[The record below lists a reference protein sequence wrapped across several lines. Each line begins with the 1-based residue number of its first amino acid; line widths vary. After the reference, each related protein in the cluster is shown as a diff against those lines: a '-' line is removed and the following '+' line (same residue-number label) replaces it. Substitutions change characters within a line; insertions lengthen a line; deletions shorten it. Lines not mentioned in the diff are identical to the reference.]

1 MARSEDELRLEGEAE
16 DEAEEAL
23 PDDAAR
29 SEDENGELEAEDE
42 AADAESEPHENDEA
56 QDDEE
61 SDEVVEEKGEE
72 AAAEDEG
79 EEASDEGTDGDEA
92 QGDAGEVEPGSG
104 KWYRRV
110 HVPTILQMEAVE
122 CGAASL
128 AMVMAYFKRWVPL
141 EQLRVDCGVS
151 RDGSNAANV
160 MAAAE
165 LYGLVGSG
173 YKMEIEGFADTKF
186 PCIVFWNFNH
196 FLVLEGF
203 SRDRTKVYLNDPASG
218 RRTIAMEEFDKSFS
232 GIVLTFE
239 PGPEFERGG
248 SPPSVYAGLATR
260 VKGMKIA
267 VTFVI
272 LAGLGLV
279 IPGLAIPTF
288 TKVFID
294 DVLIDGSKAWLGPL
308 LAGMALTGVMRAGL
322 TALQSHYLMRAQTKL
337 AIATTGRFLWHVL
350 RLPIDFFMHRYAA
363 DISSRI
369 ASNDRVAQVLTG
381 DLATNVIGV
390 VTAVFYVV
398 LMWQYDILLTVVGI
412 VAALVNL
419 VLLRFISRSR
429 ADESQKM
436 LQENGKLMST
446 AMTGVQGIETIK
458 ATARETD
465 FFARWSGFQAK
476 SAMAEQRMAVSST
489 VLSVVPSTLSALASA
504 TVLGIGGWRVMNGD
518 MSIGMLV
525 AFQSLLMSFSGPIDD
540 FVRLGDVIQRLSGD
554 MKRLDD
560 VTNYKI
566 DHVFD
571 NEETH
576 APAHAAGADGAQ
588 ASAGAAPPKHVR
600 RLAGFV
606 ALENICFGYNRLD
619 EPLIKDFSLSLTP
632 GDRVAIVGGSGSG
645 KSTIAK
651 LLAGVYRPW
660 SGRVLFDHMPRE
672 EITRSRLA
680 NSFAMV
686 DQDIFFFEGSIREN
700 ISLWDST
707 LPDEAIQRACK
718 DACIHDDVSSRRG
731 GYASEVEEDGKNF
744 SGGQRQRMELARAL
758 VNDPTI
764 LVLDE
769 ATSALDA
776 ATEKIVDDHIRR
788 RGCTCVI
795 VAHRLS
801 TIRDAN
807 EIIVLERGVVV
818 QRGTHDEM
826 LKVEDSPYAKLIHSE

>member
-1 MARSEDELRLEGEAE
+1 MARNSDEHDGPSGLGSAGDRPV
-16 DEAEEAL
+16 DS
-23 PDDAAR
+23 AR
-29 SEDENGELEAEDE
+29 A
-42 AADAESEPHENDEA
+42 
-56 QDDEE
+56 DDEHDG
-61 SDEVVEEKGEE
+61 SAPDPAE
-72 AAAEDEG
+72 AGAGSHGDAEDEG
-79 EEASDEGTDGDEA
+79 DTLESEDSGEGEQAEESDDEGEEGEDSEDQEDDEGESEAGD
-92 QGDAGEVEPGSG
+92 EPGSG
-104 KWYRRV
+104 KWFRRV
-110 HVPTILQMEAVE
+110 RVPTVLQMEAVE

-128 AMVMAYFKRWVPL
+128 AMILAYFGRWVPL
-141 EQLRVDCGVS
+141 EQLRADCGVS

-160 MAAAE
+160 LSAAE
-165 LYGLVGSG
+165 GYGLEGTG
-173 YKMEIEGFADTKF
+173 YRMEIDGFAGTQF
-186 PCIVFWNFNH
+186 PCILFWNFNH

-203 SRDRTKVYLNDPASG
+203 SRNRKKVYLNDPASG
-218 RRTIAMEEFDKSFS
+218 RRVLSIDEFDKGFS
-232 GIVLTFE
+232 GVVLTFS
-239 PGPEFERGG
+239 PGATFEKGG
-248 SPPSVYAGLATR
+248 RKPSIIAGLAQR
-260 VKGMKIA
+260 LKGMRIA
-267 VTFVI
+267 VSFVI

-288 TKVFID
+288 TKVFVD
-294 DVLIDGSKAWLGPL
+294 DILIGGSQNWLGPL
-308 LAGMALTGVMRAGL
+308 LIGMAVAALLRGGL

-350 RLPIDFFMHRYAA
+350 RLPIEFFMHRYAA

-398 LMWQYDILLTVVGI
+398 LMLRYDPVLTVIG
-412 VAALVNL
+412 VALSVFNL
-419 VLLRFISRSR
+419 LLLRIISRSR

-458 ATARETD
+458 ATARESD
-465 FFARWSGFQAK
+465 FFARWAGYQAK
-476 SAMAEQRMAVSST
+476 SAMAEQRLAVSST
-489 VLSVVPSTLSALASA
+489 VLNVVPPTLAGLSSAI
-504 TVLGIGGWRVMNGD
+504 VLGIGGWRVMNGD

-525 AFQSLLMSFSGPIDD
+525 AFQSLLMAFSHPIED
-540 FVRLGDVIQRLSGD
+540 FVKLGDVVQRLGGD

-560 VTNYKI
+560 VTNYHI
-566 DHVFD
+566 DHVFEGD
-571 NEETH
+571 SDDQSVGPVKRLTGFVELRNVTF
-576 APAHAAGADGAQ
+576 GY
-588 ASAGAAPPKHVR
+588 S
-600 RLAGFV
+600 RLA
-606 ALENICFGYNRLD
+606 
-619 EPLIKDFSLSLTP
+619 EPLIENFSLSLSP

-660 SGRVLFDHMPRE
+660 SGEILFDNRTRDSIPRAQ
-672 EITRSRLA
+672 LA

-700 ISLWDST
+700 IALWDST

-718 DACIHDDVSSRRG
+718 DACIHDDISSRRG
-731 GYASEVEEDGKNF
+731 GYASEVEEDGRNF
-744 SGGQRQRMELARAL
+744 SGGQRQRMEIARAL

-776 ATEKIVDDHIRR
+776 ATEKLVDDHIRR

-818 QRGTHDEM
+818 QRGTHEELM
-826 LKVEDSPYAKLIHSE
+826 QQEDGTYAKLIHSE